1 MTTHEAMDQALSPLT
16 CPHGHAPVKA
26 RPDTYVSWF
35 EVLAQ
40 VSLDASDKPRRIEH
54 MLQVDIYSRGAT
66 EALTDTVLQL
76 LKAGGFR
83 MASYGPEDYED
94 DTRYRHMPIT
104 VRYYTAINCENEQEV
119 DNNAD

>member
-1 MTTHEAMDQALSPLT
+1 MNTDRIYLLT
-16 CPHGHAPVKA
+16 
-26 RPDTYVSWF
+26 
-35 EVLAQ
+35 
-40 VSLDASDKPRRIEH
+40 
-54 MLQVDIYSRGAT
+54 GA
-66 EALTDTVLQL
+66 AGFLGSNICLQL